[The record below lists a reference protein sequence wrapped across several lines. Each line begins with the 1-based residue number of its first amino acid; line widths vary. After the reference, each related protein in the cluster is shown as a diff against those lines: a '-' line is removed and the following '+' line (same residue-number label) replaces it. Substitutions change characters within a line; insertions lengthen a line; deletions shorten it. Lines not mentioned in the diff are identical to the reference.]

1 MTSPKGDTRNPAA
14 NAEVV
19 AARPPFVSHS
29 LEVLE
34 TLEIQSTL
42 SALEARLDSLEIDIA
57 RQSGT
62 RDDDARRI
70 AGEMAVMRA
79 RVEDA
84 LNAFSQTADDV
95 RDLSKG
101 LGKRLD
107 EVAARAIGDEHVQ
120 GLRAEMSAGIDG
132 VMAGVADVLGSVTG
146 EVSGRIDALGEQMR
160 QISENLGALAD
171 NVGALAPVSD
181 RLVALESKLADRGV

>member
-1 MTSPKGDTRNPAA
+1 MTSPKGDTRSPAVA
-14 NAEVV
+14 AEVV
-19 AARPPFVSHS
+19 PARPPFVSHS

-34 TLEIQSTL
+34 TLEMQSTL

-57 RQSGT
+57 RQAGT

-84 LNAFSQTADDV
+84 LNAFAQTADDV
-95 RDLSKG
+95 RGLSKG
-101 LGKRLD
+101 LEERL
-107 EVAARAIGDEHVQ
+107 EQVAAHALGDEHVQ

-132 VMAGVADVLGSVTG
+132 VMAGVADVLGSVTHDVG
-146 EVSGRIDALGEQMR
+146 GRIDALGDQMR
-160 QISENLGALAD
+160 QISHSLGTLAD
-171 NVGALAPVSD
+171 HVGALAPVSD
-181 RLVALESKLADRGV
+181 RLEALESKIVEREG